1 MFESLTD
8 KLELTFKRLRGQG
21 KITEKNIDDALR
33 EVRLALLEADVHV
46 KVVKNFIESIKA
58 KSLGQEVL
66 QSLTPEQQFIK
77 IVRDELI
84 GLLGG
89 EYKDLDLKTAP
100 PVVIMLVGLQGSGK
114 TTTLAKLARHL
125 KKDRKR
131 SPFLVS
137 ADIYRPA
144 AIEQLKILGRELD
157 LPVYDSNPD
166 AFPVAICQ
174 QALDEANKRFC
185 DVLLIDTTG
194 RLHIDEELMQELAS
208 IKDALRPHQILF
220 VADAMTGQDAVN
232 QALGFDG
239 KLGLSG
245 IILTKLDGDA
255 RGGAALSIRDMV
267 GKPILF
273 SGVGEKLDA
282 LEPFYPDRLAS
293 RILGMG
299 DVLSLIDKV
308 QQNIEQKEAAQ
319 IQKAFQKQQFTLEE
333 FQLQLQQIKRMGSVG
348 SLLEMIPDRKK
359 IASQVDTEQAEKE
372 IKRVEAIINSMTLGE
387 RRNPAILNGA
397 RRRRIA
403 QGSGTTVTDVNR
415 LMKQFL
421 EMKKNDAKG
430 EQDGRAIPI
439 QSNAQPFQ
447 LKEME
452 ES

>member
-21 KITEKNIDDALR
+21 KISEKNIDDALR

-66 QSLTPEQQFIK
+66 QSLTPEQQLVK

-89 EYKDLDLKTAP
+89 EYQDLDLKTAP

-166 AFPVAICQ
+166 ASPLAICQ

-185 DVLLIDTTG
+185 DVLLIDTAG

-255 RGGAALSIRDMV
+255 RGGAALSIREMV

-333 FQLQLQQIKRMGSVG
+333 FKLQLQQIKRMGSVG
-348 SLLEMIPDRKK
+348 SLLEMIPGGKK

-387 RRNPAILNGA
+387 RRNPAILNGG

-415 LMKQFL
+415 LMKQFM
-421 EMKKNDAKG
+421 EMKKMMQRVSKLGVRSLLSRMPN
-430 EQDGRAIPI
+430 
-439 QSNAQPFQ
+439 PFQ
-447 LKEME
+447 
-452 ES
+452 

>member
-33 EVRLALLEADVHV
+33 EVRLALLEADVHI
-46 KVVKNFIESIKA
+46 KVVKTFLDSVKA
-58 KSLGQEVL
+58 KSMGQEVL

-77 IVRDELI
+77 VVRDEMI
-84 GLLGG
+84 DLLGG
-89 EYKDLDLKTAP
+89 DFRELDLKAAP

-114 TTTLAKLARHL
+114 TTTVAKLARHL
-125 KKDRKR
+125 KKDKKR
-131 SPFLVS
+131 SPYLVP

-144 AIEQLKILGRELD
+144 AIEQLKILGKELE
-157 LPVYDSNPD
+157 LPVYDSNPENS
-166 AFPVAICQ
+166 PVAICR
-174 QALDEANKRFC
+174 QALDEAKKKFF
-185 DVLLIDTTG
+185 DILLIDTAG
-194 RLHIDEELMQELAS
+194 RLHIDEELMHELTA
-208 IKDALRPHQILF
+208 IKDAVRPHQILF
-220 VADAMTGQDAVN
+220 VADSMTGQDAVN

-239 KLGLSG
+239 KLDLSG

-255 RGGAALSIRDMV
+255 RGGAALSIRQMV

-273 SGVGEKLDA
+273 SGIGEKLDA

-308 QQNIEQKEAAQ
+308 QQNVEQKEAARLQ
-319 IQKAFQKQQFTLEE
+319 QAFQKQQFTLEE
-333 FQLQLQQIKRMGSVG
+333 FQLQLQQIKRMGPVG
-348 SLLEMIPDRKK
+348 GLLEMIPGGKK
-359 IASQVDTEQAEKE
+359 LASQVDPEKAEKE
-372 IKRVEAIINSMTLGE
+372 LKRVEAIVNSMTIKE
-387 RRNPAILNGA
+387 RRNPAILNGS

-421 EMKKNDAKG
+421 EMKKMMQRVSKMGVRSLFSRMPN
-430 EQDGRAIPI
+430 
-439 QSNAQPFQ
+439 PFN
-447 LKEME
+447 
-452 ES
+452 

>member
-33 EVRLALLEADVHV
+33 DVRLALLEADVHI
-46 KVVKNFIESIKA
+46 KVVKTFLDAIKE

-66 QSLTPEQQFIK
+66 QSLTPEQQFIR
-77 IVRDELI
+77 IVRDELAA
-84 GLLGG
+84 LLGG
-89 EYKDLDLKTAP
+89 DHQELDLKTAP

-114 TTTLAKLARHL
+114 TTTLAKLARYL
-125 KKDRKR
+125 KKEHKR
-131 SPFLVS
+131 SPYLVP

-157 LPVYDSNPD
+157 LPVHDSSPEISPVTLSRE
-166 AFPVAICQ
+166 AFG
-174 QALDEANKRFC
+174 EAKRRFC
-185 DVLLIDTTG
+185 DVLLIDTAG
-194 RLHIDEELMQELAS
+194 RLHIDEDLMHELAA
-208 IKDALRPHQILF
+208 IKQAVPPHHILF

-232 QALGFDG
+232 QAIGFDG
-239 KLGLSG
+239 KLGLTG

-255 RGGAALSIRDMV
+255 RGGAALSIRQMV

-308 QQNIEQKEAAQ
+308 QQNVEEKEAARL
-319 IQKAFQKQQFTLEE
+319 QKAFLKQQFTLEE
-333 FQLQLQQIKRMGSVG
+333 FQLQLQQIKRMGSMS
-348 SLLEMIPDRKK
+348 SLLEMIPGGNKLV
-359 IASQVDTEQAEKE
+359 SQVDPGKAEQEL
-372 IKRVEAIINSMTLGE
+372 KRVEAIINSMTGEE
-387 RRNPAILNGA
+387 RRNPAILNGS

-403 QGSGTTVTDVNR
+403 QGSGTTVTDINR
-415 LMKQFL
+415 LMKQFM
-421 EMKKNDAKG
+421 EMKKMIQRVNKMG
-430 EQDGRAIPI
+430 VRSLLGRMP
-439 QSNAQPFQ
+439 NPFH
-447 LKEME
+447 
-452 ES
+452 

>member
-46 KVVKNFIESIKA
+46 KVVKTFLDSVKT
-58 KSLGQEVL
+58 KSMGQEVL

-77 IVRDELI
+77 VVRDEMV

-89 EYKDLDLKTAP
+89 DFHELDLKAAP

-125 KKDRKR
+125 KKDKKR
-131 SPFLVS
+131 SPYLVP

-144 AIEQLKILGRELD
+144 AIEQLKILGKELE
-157 LPVYDSNPD
+157 LPVYDSNPENS
-166 AFPVAICQ
+166 PVAICR
-174 QALDEANKRFC
+174 QALDEAKKKFY
-185 DVLLIDTTG
+185 DVLLIDTAG
-194 RLHIDEELMQELAS
+194 RLHIDEELMHELTA
-208 IKDALRPHQILF
+208 IKDAVRPHQILF
-220 VADAMTGQDAVN
+220 VADSMTGQDAVN

-239 KLGLSG
+239 KLDLSG

-255 RGGAALSIRDMV
+255 RGGAALSIRQMV

-273 SGVGEKLDA
+273 SGIGEKLDA

-308 QQNIEQKEAAQ
+308 QQNVEQKDAARLQ
-319 IQKAFQKQQFTLEE
+319 QAFQKQQFTLEE
-333 FQLQLQQIKRMGSVG
+333 FQLQLQQIKRMGPVG
-348 SLLEMIPDRKK
+348 GLLEMIPGGKK
-359 IASQVDTEQAEKE
+359 LASQVDPEKAEKE
-372 IKRVEAIINSMTLGE
+372 LKRVEAIVNSMTIQE
-387 RRNPAILNGA
+387 RRNPAILNGS

-421 EMKKNDAKG
+421 EMKKMMQRVSKMGVRSLFSRMPN
-430 EQDGRAIPI
+430 
-439 QSNAQPFQ
+439 PFN
-447 LKEME
+447 
-452 ES
+452 

>member
-21 KITEKNIDDALR
+21 KISEKNIDDALR

-125 KKDRKR
+125 KRDRKR

-166 AFPVAICQ
+166 ASPVAICQ

-185 DVLLIDTTG
+185 DVLLIDTAG

-255 RGGAALSIRDMV
+255 RGGAALSIREMV

-333 FQLQLQQIKRMGSVG
+333 FKLQLQQIKRMGSVG
-348 SLLEMIPDRKK
+348 SLLEMIPGGKK

-387 RRNPAILNGA
+387 RRNPAILNGG

-415 LMKQFL
+415 LMKQFM
-421 EMKKNDAKG
+421 EMKKMMQRVSKLGVRSMLSRMPN
-430 EQDGRAIPI
+430 
-439 QSNAQPFQ
+439 PFQ
-447 LKEME
+447 
-452 ES
+452 